1 MVSDSSPV
9 PPFPPVRQVLVI
21 GIGAGDPSLVTVQA
35 VEALGEV
42 DTFLVF
48 DKGEVKADLAVVRQ
62 EVLRRF
68 ATAKPFRVVEV
79 QDPVRDV
86 RLPYEEAVARW
97 HLERVVMFERVL
109 LAEVADGEC
118 VGILVW
124 GDPSLYDSTLR
135 IIDQVIA
142 RGRVAIEHTVVP
154 GISSMQLLA
163 ARHRISLN
171 RIGRS
176 VLITTG
182 RKLRL
187 GLAEG
192 VDDDVV
198 VMLDGETSFIDFVGH
213 GFEIF
218 WGAYLGSADEILIAG
233 LLDEVAD
240 EIVHVR
246 KEARRRKGWIFDIY
260 LLRRVNSA

>member
-1 MVSDSSPV
+1 M
-9 PPFPPVRQVLVI
+9 I

-86 RLPYEEAVARW
+86 GLPYEEAVARW

-109 LAEVADGEC
+109 LAEVADGER

-124 GDPSLYDSTLR
+124 GDPALYDSTLR

-192 VDDDVV
+192 PDDVV
-198 VMLDGETSFIDFVGH
+198 VMLDGETSFIDLVGH

-233 LLDEVAD
+233 LLDEVAG
-240 EIVHVR
+240 EIVRVR
-246 KEARRRKGWIFDIY
+246 RDARRRKGWIFDIY

>member
-1 MVSDSSPV
+1 MVSGSSPI
-9 PPFPPVRQVLVI
+9 PPFLPVRRLLVI

-48 DKGEVKADLAVVRQ
+48 DKGEMKADLAVVRQ

-79 QDPVRDV
+79 QDPVRDA
-86 RLPYEEAVARW
+86 RLPYDQAVARW
-97 HLERVVMFERVL
+97 HLERVAMIERVL

-124 GDPSLYDSTLR
+124 GDPSLYDSSLR

-154 GISSMQLLA
+154 GISSVQLLA

-182 RKLRL
+182 RTLRL

-192 VDDDVV
+192 VDDVV
-198 VMLDGETSFIDFVGH
+198 VLLDGETSFLDLLGH

-246 KEARRRKGWIFDIY
+246 REARRRKGWIFDIY

>member
-1 MVSDSSPV
+1 M
-9 PPFPPVRQVLVI
+9 RQVLVI

-48 DKGEVKADLAVVRQ
+48 DKGELKADLAVVRQ

-68 ATAKPFRVVEV
+68 ATAKPFRMLEV

-109 LAEVADGEC
+109 LEEVTDGEC

-154 GISSMQLLA
+154 GISSMQLLT

-171 RIGRS
+171 QIGRS

-192 VDDDVV
+192 VDDVV
-198 VMLDGETSFIDFVGH
+198 VMLDGETSFIDLVGQ
-213 GFEIF
+213 GFKIF

-240 EIVHVR
+240 EIVRVR
-246 KEARRRKGWIFDIY
+246 RETRRRKGWIFDIY
-260 LLRRVNSA
+260 LLRRMNSA